1 MKKKLYLQP
10 AIDVMG
16 IQPLQM
22 LNATRGWS
30 KDSNPPTGV
39 TQEDPVNES
48 DLLPPPST
56 SDPSSGDD
64 GGEEGYGG
72 FLDLD

>member
-30 KDSNPPTGV
+30 KDGNPPTGV
-39 TQEDPVNES
+39 EQENEVNEN
-48 DLLPPPST
+48 DKL
-56 SDPSSGDD
+56 PSSGDLWDEDD
-64 GGEEGYGG
+64 GCSELSE
-72 FLDLD
+72 DAAP

>member
-16 IQPLQM
+16 IQPLQ
-22 LNATRGWS
+22 LLDATRGWS
-30 KDSNPPTGV
+30 QDGNTPTEV
-39 TQEDPVNES
+39 TQEDPVDEN
-48 DLLPPPST
+48 DKLPST
-56 SDPSSGDD
+56 GDPWSEDD
-64 GGEEGYGG
+64 DGYGG

>member
-10 AIDVMG
+10 VIDVMG

-30 KDSNPPTGV
+30 KDGNPPTTVKKEEEVKEG
-39 TQEDPVNES
+39 DKLPPS
-48 DLLPPPST
+48 DLW
-56 SDPSSGDD
+56 SDDS
-64 GGEEGYGG
+64 YGG

>member
-30 KDSNPPTGV
+30 QDGNPPTEIEIEPGV
-39 TQEDPVNES
+39 SNS
-48 DLLPPPST
+48 DIILPST
-56 SDPSSGDD
+56 GGGDD
-64 GGEEGYGG
+64 DDDDDGDYGG

>member
-1 MKKKLYLQP
+1 MKKKLYFQP

-30 KDSNPPTGV
+30 QDGNSPTEIGKEPGV
-39 TQEDPVNES
+39 SDS
-48 DLLPPPST
+48 DLILPST
-56 SDPSSGDD
+56 GGGDD
-64 GGEEGYGG
+64 DDDDDGDYGG

>member
-10 AIDVMG
+10 AIDVIG

-30 KDSNPPTGV
+30 QDGNPPTGV
-39 TQEDPVNES
+39 EQENEVNEN
-48 DLLPPPST
+48 DKL
-56 SDPSSGDD
+56 PSSGDLWD
-64 GGEEGYGG
+64 EDDGYGN

>member
-10 AIDVMG
+10 VIDVMG

-30 KDSNPPTGV
+30 KDGNPPTKVEKEPEVGE
-39 TQEDPVNES
+39 TGTPG
-48 DLLPPPST
+48 LW
-56 SDPSSGDD
+56 DD
-64 GGEEGYGG
+64 DG